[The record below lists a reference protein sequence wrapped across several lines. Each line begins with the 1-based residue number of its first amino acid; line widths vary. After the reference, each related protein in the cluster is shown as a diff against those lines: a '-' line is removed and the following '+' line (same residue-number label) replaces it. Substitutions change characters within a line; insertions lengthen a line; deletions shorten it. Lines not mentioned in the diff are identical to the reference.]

1 MFTGIVEE
9 RGVVREVGTTRLSIG
24 CRTVTS
30 DATEGASIAVNGA
43 CLTVVERSD
52 EHLAFDV
59 SEETLRRTSFSRLR
73 AGDPVNLER
82 PLTLSSRLG
91 GHLVQG
97 HVDGVGEVVA
107 IDLAD
112 DGSSWITVRAPERV
126 ARYLVDKG
134 SVCVDG
140 VSLTVASRDGTTF
153 GVALIPHTLE
163 VTTLGTAEVG
173 DPLNLEADVIAKYVE
188 ALLDPIEGPI
198 EGQMEGQTE
207 GRMEGQMEGKTP

>member
-9 RGVVREVGTTRLSIG
+9 RGVVRKVGTTRLSIG

-173 DPLNLEADVIAKYVE
+173 DPLNLEVDVIAKYVE
-188 ALLDPIEGPI
+188 ALLDPIEGSI
-198 EGQMEGQTE
+198 EGQMEGQME

>member
-112 DGSSWITVRAPERV
+112 DGSSWMTVRAPERV

-173 DPLNLEADVIAKYVE
+173 DPLNLEVDVIAKYVE

-198 EGQMEGQTE
+198 EGQMEGQME

>member
-9 RGVVREVGTTRLSIG
+9 RGVVRELGTTRLSIG
-24 CRTVTS
+24 CRTVAS

-73 AGDPVNLER
+73 AGDRVNLER
-82 PLTLSSRLG
+82 SLTLSSRLG

-107 IDLAD
+107 IDLAED
-112 DGSSWITVRAPERV
+112 RSAWITVRAPERV

-140 VSLTVASRDGTTF
+140 VSLTVASRDGETF

-173 DPLNLEADVIAKYVE
+173 DPLNLEVDVIAKYVE
-188 ALLDPIEGPI
+188 ALLGPI
-198 EGQMEGQTE
+198 E
-207 GRMEGQMEGKTP
+207 GRMEGQMEGTTP

>member
-9 RGVVREVGTTRLSIG
+9 RGVVRELGTTRLSIG
-24 CRTVTS
+24 CRTVAS

-73 AGDPVNLER
+73 TGDRVNLER
-82 PLTLSSRLG
+82 SLTLSSRLG

-107 IDLAD
+107 IDLAE
-112 DGSSWITVRAPERV
+112 DGSAWITVRAPERM

-140 VSLTVASRDGTTF
+140 VSLTVASRDGETF

-173 DPLNLEADVIAKYVE
+173 DPLNLEVDVIAKYVE
-188 ALLDPIEGPI
+188 ALLGPIEGEM
-198 EGQMEGQTE
+198 EGQMEGQ
-207 GRMEGQMEGKTP
+207 MEGTTP

>member
-9 RGVVREVGTTRLSIG
+9 RGVVRGVSPTRLSIG

-30 DATEGASIAVNGA
+30 DAIEGASIAVNGA

-59 SEETLRRTSFSRLR
+59 SEETFRRTSFSRLR
-73 AGDPVNLER
+73 PGDPVNLER

-97 HVDGVGEVVA
+97 HVDGVGEVAAVEH
-107 IDLAD
+107 AD
-112 DGSSWITVRAPERV
+112 GGGAWLTVRAPDGV
-126 ARYLVDKG
+126 SRYVVDKG

-140 VSLTVASRDGTTF
+140 VSLTVAARDGQTF
-153 GVALIPHTLE
+153 SVALIPHTLAA
-163 VTTLGTAEVG
+163 TTLGNAKVG
-173 DPLNLEADVIAKYVE
+173 DPLNLEVDVIAKYVE
-188 ALLDPIEGPI
+188 ALLDRIEGQTEGQT
-198 EGQMEGQTE
+198 EGQMEG
-207 GRMEGQMEGKTP
+207 GTP